1 MWPKEQE
8 PLSVISA
15 LTAHRGEPMDRRKS
29 PHFQV
34 HLPMSFSGDRV
45 AGEGTVYNLSTG
57 GCKAESDTAVN
68 TGAYLRVRLS
78 LPDQDSSITIEVAA
92 VRWAMGRDFGVEF
105 ISLPPDDQEHLRQ
118 FLKILDTSPGT

>member
-1 MWPKEQE
+1 
-8 PLSVISA
+8 
-15 LTAHRGEPMDRRKS
+15 MDRRKS
-29 PHFQV
+29 THFQV

-57 GCKAESDTAVN
+57 GCKAESDTVVN
-68 TGAYLRVRLS
+68 TDTYLRVRLY

-105 ISLPPDDQEHLRQ
+105 ISLPADDQERLRQ
-118 FLKILDTSPGT
+118 FLQTLESSPGT